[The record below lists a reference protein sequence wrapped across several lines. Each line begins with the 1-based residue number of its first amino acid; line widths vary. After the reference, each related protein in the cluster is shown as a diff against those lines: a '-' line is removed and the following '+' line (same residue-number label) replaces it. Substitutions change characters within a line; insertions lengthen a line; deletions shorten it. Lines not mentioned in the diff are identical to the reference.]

1 MRMDHDEAQSMQAS
15 AQYLIGDLPAEQ
27 AAAFEEHYF
36 TCTKC
41 AAEVTVDEVFAANLR
56 DVFESQTRLHL
67 VGSNGPAPRLAW
79 MQRPSF
85 VVPLAAA
92 ACLFLAVLIYQNAL
106 FIPAMR
112 TQMAVLRNPPT
123 PVSIP
128 LKLAR
133 EENRFS
139 IPKNNPFWAAYFRL
153 PKPDAAAAY
162 ECDIETADGVKVKT
176 VAPVTARV
184 GQPFYLLL
192 PSSLFP
198 DGAYRF
204 KIRALNSP
212 NVIAEYTADIIHE

>member
-1 MRMDHDEAQSMQAS
+1 MRMDHDEAQRVQAS
-15 AQYLIGDLPAEQ
+15 SQYLIGDLSAEQ

-36 TCTKC
+36 SCAEC

-56 DVFESQTRLHL
+56 DVFESQAHLHL
-67 VGSNGPAPRLAW
+67 AGSNGLTPRLAW
-79 MQRPSF
+79 MQRASF

-92 ACLFLAVLIYQNAL
+92 ACLLLAALIYQNVL
-106 FIPAMR
+106 LIPAMR
-112 TQMAVLRNPPT
+112 TQMAVLYNPPA

-139 IPKNNPFWAAYFRL
+139 IPKNNPFWVAYFRL

-162 ECDIETADGVKVKT
+162 QCDIETADGIKVKT
-176 VAPVTARV
+176 VAPVSARV

-198 DGAYRF
+198 DGMYRF
-204 KIRALNSP
+204 KVRGLNSP
-212 NVIAEYTADIIHE
+212 SVIAEFTADIIHE